1 MSIVA
6 RSIVDSSEKAI
17 AYGERLLQG
26 VTPAMA
32 ARFPSPGGK
41 AIVTNHAT
49 FVYGHLALYPA
60 KFLENAGRDFAS
72 VAMPQK
78 YTDLFNAGVECKD
91 DPSGT
96 IYPPLEEVVANFKRA
111 HATAFK
117 VIAEMTD
124 AEFAK
129 APAVERS
136 RAFLPTLGALGSFYF
151 LAHTM
156 MHLGQVSAWRRC
168 MGLPPA

>member
-1 MSIVA
+1 MSLIA
-6 RSIVDSSEKAI
+6 RSIIDAAEKSL
-17 AYGERLLQG
+17 AYGERLLKD

-41 AIVTNHAT
+41 PIVTNHAS

-60 KFLENAGRDFAS
+60 KFLENAGRDFKA

-91 DPSGT
+91 DPAGT
-96 IYPPLEEVVANFKRA
+96 IYPPLEEIAANFKKS
-111 HATAFK
+111 HTTLFK
-117 VIAEMTD
+117 AMAEMTD
-124 AEFAK
+124 ADFARP
-129 APAVERS
+129 PAMEKS
-136 RAFLPTLGALGSFYF
+136 RAFLPTMGALGSFYF